1 MESEQSEKP
10 QLFAVAIFDVL
21 GFESLVRSQG
31 LKEIRRKYQA
41 LIDRAV
47 AVPDGRFLNLVD
59 GAMVLG
65 SMQNTKSHAYFSDTI
80 LLWQPLDRILAQPF
94 VSRCA
99 DMVAMALTMEM
110 PLRGALALGPAEL
123 DKESNVY
130 LGEPIV
136 EAARLESQQEWVGV
150 AFAASAMW
158 PGWMAEMST
167 HDVVPYRIP
176 LKSEASRSD
185 LCGAFALNWCR
196 RLGANA
202 VPLLESLRDR
212 LPPTAEAIRRK
223 YDNTIAFVHR
233 AEAWLAQAD
242 SEKLSG
248 FRMVTPEDV
257 EREGITDPL
266 RLE

>member
-10 QLFAVAIFDVL
+10 PLFAVALFDVL

-31 LKEIRRKYQA
+31 LKEIRRKCQA

-47 AVPDGRFLNLVD
+47 AVPDGDFLNLV
-59 GAMVLG
+59 GGVMVLG

-99 DMVAMALTMEM
+99 DMVATALEMEM

-123 DKESNVY
+123 DKDTNVY
-130 LGEPIV
+130 LGEPII

-150 AFAASAMW
+150 AFAASAMS
-158 PGWMAEMST
+158 PQWMAEMST

-176 LKSEASRSD
+176 LKNEASRSD

-196 RLGANA
+196 RLGGRA
-202 VPLLESLRDR
+202 VPVLEALRDR
-212 LPPTAEAIRRK
+212 LPATADGIRQK
-223 YDNTIAFVHR
+223 YENTIAFVHA
-233 AEAWLAQAD
+233 AEAWLAHVE
-242 SEKLSG
+242 SEKLAG

-266 RLE
+266 LLD